1 MYESYKDIKKRV
13 QEKKTGRGYR
23 PMSKQWNI
31 QGSIRGRIEAVKART
46 RCNVCKKLGH
56 WKKECPDR
64 FAKREGQQSGK
75 TDTREVHFC
84 EMEILDT
91 EAGDVFVHE
100 DVEHHKDEERS
111 CEAAAEVTGSASVG
125 DSWTKSHRKLR
136 KALYTPMEP
145 VSMALLGILLLECEK
160 RLCTMKMVLKMSSRI
175 ISSSRVTRV
184 DCCRKSGRVIPRL
197 RSRFSHMKNREKV
210 PDRWSCIRMSIHPFW
225 IRM

>member
-1 MYESYKDIKKRV
+1 MVALKRSRHELDAMCARNLVIGKKNV
-13 QEKKTGRGYR
+13 
-23 PMSKQWNI
+23 
-31 QGSIRGRIEAVKART
+31 RIGLR
-46 RCNVCKKLGH
+46 
-56 WKKECPDR
+56 
-64 FAKREGQQSGK
+64 KREGQQSGK

-145 VSMALLGILLLECEK
+145 VSMALLGIILLRNAKNGC
-160 RLCTMKMVLKMSSRI
+160 VL
-175 ISSSRVTRV
+175 
-184 DCCRKSGRVIPRL
+184 
-197 RSRFSHMKNREKV
+197 
-210 PDRWSCIRMSIHPFW
+210 
-225 IRM
+225 